1 MQNVFWPI
9 LTGDTRHRLI
19 FLRPFRRDVRLDD
32 PLRLPLPSLVGQ
44 GDWGYDAAPAHP
56 TGALRG
62 RHSKLQILYEQQLRR
77 KTPRGKRF
85 LNIH

>member
-1 MQNVFWPI
+1 MFFLIGYFGHRFFFVWP
-9 LTGDTRHRLI
+9 L
-19 FLRPFRRDVRLDD
+19 RRDVRLDD